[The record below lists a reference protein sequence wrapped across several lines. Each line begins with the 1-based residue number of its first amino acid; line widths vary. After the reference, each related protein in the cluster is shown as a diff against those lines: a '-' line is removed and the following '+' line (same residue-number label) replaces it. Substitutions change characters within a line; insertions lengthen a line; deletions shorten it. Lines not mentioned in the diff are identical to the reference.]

1 MPRTAT
7 TRRSAIFAGITTVG
21 IDVGGERKGFHAVA
35 LTGGSYSSHRSTKSV
50 PELTRWCREVVRA
63 RVIAVDAPCQWS
75 KDGHSRPAERE
86 LMKKGIWCFSTPTR
100 ATAVERKRQHALGNA
115 SDHFGWMLRGAELFR
130 ALDDEFPLCRKL
142 PTAGQKCCFE
152 TYPHAIT
159 WHLRGGNADARQK
172 RKQRRALLEQAGID
186 LAELTNIDLMDAALC
201 ALTAY
206 HAASG
211 EECASFGEP
220 NTGLI
225 IVPAHPKL

>member
-1 MPRTAT
+1 
-7 TRRSAIFAGITTVG
+7 V
-21 IDVGGERKGFHAVA
+21 E
-35 LTGGSYSSHRSTKSV
+35 
-50 PELTRWCREVVRA
+50 ELAQWCREVLA
-63 RVIAVDAPCQWS
+63 QVIAVDAPCHWS
-75 KDGHSRPAERE
+75 ENGHSRHAERE
-86 LMKKGIWCFSTPTR
+86 LMQKGIWCFSTPTR
-100 ATAVERKRQHALGNA
+100 DTAVGHRTN
-115 SDHFGWMLRGAELFR
+115 HFGWMLRGAELFR
-130 ALDDEFPLCRKL
+130 ALDDEFDLCGKL
-142 PTAGQKCCFE
+142 PTAGRKCCFE

-211 EECASFGEP
+211 QECVSFGEP

-225 IVPAHPKL
+225 IVPAVPKS